1 MGCGMA
7 VEQGW
12 ELEECSE
19 PCALSA
25 LLLQDWGNLPA
36 HVWVQTRPVA
46 HG

>member
-7 VEQGW
+7 VGQGW
-12 ELEECSE
+12 ELEEPDE

-25 LLLQDWGNLPA
+25 VLLQDRGNLPA
-36 HVWVQTRPVA
+36 HVWVQTRPVT